1 MRISVSA
8 VIQIESPAVSLLDV
22 LLAATT
28 GMTGPELH
36 VDSSFDGE
44 TCLVDGDESTLT
56 DALLGLLQ
64 HARRVSGKNER
75 YCASVKA
82 TGETV
87 TLTLL
92 AESGGAQWSLQFP
105 ERHP

>member
-1 MRISVSA
+1 VSA
-8 VIQIESPAVSLLDV
+8 VIQVESPAVSLLDI

-28 GMTGPELH
+28 ATTGSELH

-44 TCLVDGDESTLT
+44 TCLVDGDESTVT
-56 DALLGLLQ
+56 DALLALLH
-64 HARRVSGKNER
+64 HATRVSGENQR

-92 AESGGAQWSLQFP
+92 AETGGAQWSLQFP